1 MSLPYFPH
9 EIRLEGVK
17 GVGTIQLQ
25 LEPQQQ
31 VYCLIGTNGVGK
43 TKLLESLFQEVLF
56 NSKEVENIDK
66 ARKFKYSF
74 GVLKEPDIKAE
85 ALDFSYKNKHLNFG
99 SPTDKEHNLKFIYI
113 GCHARGH
120 VGAPENQLTA
130 LLGTRVDRKT
140 KYIQDIW
147 DAMISGFHS
156 MNMNVNIHTWFVSRA
171 MASNPYQKKEDNRQI
186 EIETVL
192 KLLHQIDQRVDPEF
206 LEITGEPRV
215 FIKIEGQKRE
225 LSQLSS
231 GFTSIL
237 KIIQS
242 IVSGYGYFTN
252 EVQLQHVAGLVL
264 IDEVESHLHN
274 QWLVKIIPMFKQL
287 FPNTIFIVTT
297 HSPIVLTQLKHGE
310 AYRLQRDDD
319 GVVRSHLIN
328 HPDKAAFVDL
338 LNDAFGV
345 DLNQQK
351 LDRISAS
358 DQQHVKAQLLDW
370 LSEE

>member
-9 EIRLEGVK
+9 EIHLEGVK
-17 GVGTIQLQ
+17 GVGTIQLN

-43 TKLLESLFQEVLF
+43 TKLLERLFLNLLCKCSHIFNHKEFKEKLSSL
-56 NSKEVENIDK
+56 VES
-66 ARKFKYSF
+66 R
-74 GVLKEPDIKAE
+74 E
-85 ALDFSYKNKHLNFG
+85 LDFKRLSQGEMDRNFV
-99 SPTDKEHNLKFIYI
+99 YI
-113 GCHARGH
+113 GTHVRSLLTVDHAYVEPLGSLSERRT
-120 VGAPENQLTA
+120 NYFSQLIYSLDKPIASLDSQTN
-130 LLGTRVDRKT
+130 LHNW
-140 KYIQDIW
+140 I
-147 DAMISGFHS
+147 
-156 MNMNVNIHTWFVSRA
+156 VSRA
-171 MASNPYQKKEDNRQI
+171 LSSNPYQKKEDNRQI
-186 EIETVL
+186 EIQTVL

-264 IDEVESHLHN
+264 IDEIESHLHN
-274 QWLVKIIPMFKQL
+274 QWLVKIIPMLKQL
-287 FPNTIFIVTT
+287 FPNTIFVVTT

-351 LDRISAS
+351 LDRISAH
-358 DQQHVKAQLLDW
+358 DQQHVKTQLLDW

>member
-17 GVGTIQLQ
+17 GVGTIQLT

-43 TKLLESLFQEVLF
+43 TKLLESLLQMIIIGCAIIPEQYHYQEYAAVL
-56 NSKEVENIDK
+56 SEAILDQSI
-66 ARKFKYSF
+66 RLTF
-74 GVLKEPDIKAE
+74 G
-85 ALDFSYKNKHLNFG
+85 KNKHSSFVVGGNIPFKPFCFIGSQNRGLIQGQPKIAPIGSFADRMMGHWQVIFSAMKSNFSSLGMTENIG
-99 SPTDKEHNLKFIYI
+99 S
-113 GCHARGH
+113 
-120 VGAPENQLTA
+120 
-130 LLGTRVDRKT
+130 
-140 KYIQDIW
+140 
-147 DAMISGFHS
+147 
-156 MNMNVNIHTWFVSRA
+156 WFVSRA

-192 KLLHQIDQRVDPEF
+192 KLLNQIDRRVDPEF
-206 LEITGEPRV
+206 LEVTGEPRV
-215 FIKIEGQKRE
+215 FIKIEDQKRE

-264 IDEVESHLHN
+264 IDEIESHLHN
-274 QWLVKIIPMFKQL
+274 QWLVKIIPMLKQL

>member
-17 GVGTIQLQ
+17 GVGTIQLN

-43 TKLLESLFQEVLF
+43 TKLLDRLFLNLLCKCSHILKSDEFKDRLSVLVK
-56 NSKEVENIDK
+56 SRE
-66 ARKFKYSF
+66 
-74 GVLKEPDIKAE
+74 
-85 ALDFSYKNKHLNFG
+85 LDFNFLSQG
-99 SPTDKEHNLKFIYI
+99 EVDINFVYI
-113 GCHARGH
+113 GAH
-120 VGAPENQLTA
+120 VRSLLTVEYAYTEPLGSLSERRTNYFKQLLDSSDNQIINL
-130 LLGTRVDRKT
+130 D
-140 KYIQDIW
+140 
-147 DAMISGFHS
+147 S
-156 MNMNVNIHTWFVSRA
+156 HTNLHNWIVSRA
-171 MASNPYQKKEDNRQI
+171 LSSNPYQKKEDNRQI

-264 IDEVESHLHN
+264 IDEIESHLHN
-274 QWLVKIIPMFKQL
+274 QWLVKIIPMLKRL

-319 GVVRSHLIN
+319 GVVHSHLIA
-328 HPDKAAFVDL
+328 HPDKAVFVDL

-351 LDRISAS
+351 LDRISAH
-358 DQQHVKAQLLDW
+358 DQQQVKAQLLDW
-370 LSEE
+370 FSEE

>member
-17 GVGTIQLQ
+17 GVGTIQLT

-43 TKLLESLFQEVLF
+43 TKLLESLLQMIIIGTDGLPKDYTYQQYYPVLTEVVTDRCSVVFGGNKAESRISGMEIVFRPFAFIGSQNRGVLQGGAEIHPIRTF
-56 NSKEVENIDK
+56 ATRLSMHWSKIFSAMQHSFPSLGMTENI
-66 ARKFKYSF
+66 S
-74 GVLKEPDIKAE
+74 
-85 ALDFSYKNKHLNFG
+85 S
-99 SPTDKEHNLKFIYI
+99 
-113 GCHARGH
+113 
-120 VGAPENQLTA
+120 
-130 LLGTRVDRKT
+130 
-140 KYIQDIW
+140 
-147 DAMISGFHS
+147 
-156 MNMNVNIHTWFVSRA
+156 WFVSRA
-171 MASNPYQKKEDNRQI
+171 MASNPYQNKEDNRQI

-192 KLLHQIDQRVDPEF
+192 KLLNQIDRRVDPEF
-206 LEITGEPRV
+206 LEVTGEPRV

-264 IDEVESHLHN
+264 IDEIESHLHN
-274 QWLVKIIPMFKQL
+274 QWLVKIIPMLKQL

-310 AYRLQRDDD
+310 AYRLQRDND

>member
-1 MSLPYFPH
+1 MSFPYFPH

-17 GVGTIQLQ
+17 GVGTIQLN

-43 TKLLESLFQEVLF
+43 TKLLESLLQMMIIGCVIIPVEYCYTEYTAVLSEAILDQETRIIFDKTKNSSRVLGEKNIPFQPFCFIGSQNRGLIQGQPEIAPVGTFSDRVMGHWRVIFSAINHGFSSLGMT
-56 NSKEVENIDK
+56 ENI
-66 ARKFKYSF
+66 
-74 GVLKEPDIKAE
+74 
-85 ALDFSYKNKHLNFG
+85 G
-99 SPTDKEHNLKFIYI
+99 S
-113 GCHARGH
+113 
-120 VGAPENQLTA
+120 
-130 LLGTRVDRKT
+130 
-140 KYIQDIW
+140 
-147 DAMISGFHS
+147 
-156 MNMNVNIHTWFVSRA
+156 WFVSRA

-264 IDEVESHLHN
+264 IDEIESHLHN
-274 QWLVKIIPMFKQL
+274 QWLVKIVPMLKQL

-310 AYRLQRDDD
+310 AYRLQRDDG

-351 LDRISAS
+351 LDRISAH

>member
-1 MSLPYFPH
+1 MGLPYFPY

-17 GVGTIQLQ
+17 GVGAIQLS

-43 TKLLESLFQEVLF
+43 TKLLESLFQSIFFSSRVFPKHKQISSIDAKIKSAQFIGWGSIRLDRTISDSRLLQNINIPPFVYVGSQCRGFLKINGKANLILGSLQERQESYFLQLF
-56 NSKEVENIDK
+56 DEMQKEFSSLGMNFDINS
-66 ARKFKYSF
+66 
-74 GVLKEPDIKAE
+74 
-85 ALDFSYKNKHLNFG
+85 
-99 SPTDKEHNLKFIYI
+99 
-113 GCHARGH
+113 
-120 VGAPENQLTA
+120 
-130 LLGTRVDRKT
+130 
-140 KYIQDIW
+140 
-147 DAMISGFHS
+147 
-156 MNMNVNIHTWFVSRA
+156 WFVSRA

-186 EIETVL
+186 EIQTVL
-192 KLLHQIDQRVDPEF
+192 KLLNQIDQRIDPEF

-215 FIKIEGQKRE
+215 FIKIEDQKRE

-242 IVSGYGYFTN
+242 IVSGFGYFTN
-252 EVQLQHVAGLVL
+252 EVQLQHVSGLVL
-264 IDEVESHLHN
+264 IDEIESHLHN
-274 QWLVKIIPMFKQL
+274 QWLVKIIPMLKQL
-287 FPNTIFIVTT
+287 FPNTLFIVTT

-319 GVVRSHLIN
+319 GVVRSHLIH

-345 DLNQQK
+345 DLNQHK
-351 LDRISAS
+351 LERISTD
-358 DQQHVKAQLLDW
+358 DQKNIKTQLLDW
-370 LSEE
+370 LDEE